1 MKKSSAPLH
10 EITELR
16 AAWESA
22 RQAVNLNPTAENR
35 ALAKA
40 AWAALDVASPRLK
53 KIGFASRAGKRQWA
67 ALLEETASAKRRN
80 RAHTT
85 IKRTPAQLDAEID
98 DVLYA
103 PGKHCPL
110 TGSLCPNCLRYRH
123 EHLLGNK
130 TAAELGLSENQLR
143 DQIASAKQLVREI
156 EAEGK
161 ATKKL
166 PARRIRP
173 GMLVLL
179 DGEPRTVAWVAKI
192 HWQHSRGQQGR
203 EIALEGGRSM
213 RLHQAALVE
222 MIP

>member
-1 MKKSSAPLH
+1 VKKSSAPLH

-16 AAWESA
+16 VTWERA
-22 RQAVNLNPTAENR
+22 RQAANLNPTAENR
-35 ALAKA
+35 TLAKA
-40 AWAALDVASPRLK
+40 AWAALVVASPPMK
-53 KIGFASRAGKRQWA
+53 KTGFASRAGNRQRA
-67 ALLEETASAKRRN
+67 ELLDQIASSRRR

-85 IKRTPAQLDAEID
+85 MKTNAQLDAEID

-110 TGSLCPNCLRYRH
+110 SGSLCPKCLRYRH

-143 DQIASAKQLVREI
+143 DQIASSRRLVQEI

-179 DGEPRTVAWVAKI
+179 KGEPQTVAWVAKI

-203 EIALEGGRSM
+203 EIALEDGRSM
-213 RLHQAALVE
+213 RLHQAAMVE
-222 MIP
+222 VIP